1 MNREFL
7 FKRGTSFCSTRMEF
21 KYENNDYRISQSRQL
36 RELKFASEKY
46 FRKEITA
53 QELQDTAKTLRNT
66 HWNLQKTSGIT
77 WIPTND
83 FSFYDN
89 MLDTAVLLNAVP
101 ERYRALALSEL
112 DT

>member
-1 MNREFL
+1 MKTTIIGFPRV
-7 FKRGTSFCSTRMEF
+7 GS
-21 KYENNDYRISQSRQL
+21 L

-77 WIPTND
+77 
-83 FSFYDN
+83 
-89 MLDTAVLLNAVP
+89 
-101 ERYRALALSEL
+101 
-112 DT
+112 

>member
-1 MNREFL
+1 MKTTIIGFPRV
-7 FKRGTSFCSTRMEF
+7 GS
-21 KYENNDYRISQSRQL
+21 L

-77 WIPTND
+77 WIPTNA

-89 MLDTAVLLNAVP
+89 MLDTAVLRNAVP
-101 ERYRALALSEL
+101 ER
-112 DT
+112 